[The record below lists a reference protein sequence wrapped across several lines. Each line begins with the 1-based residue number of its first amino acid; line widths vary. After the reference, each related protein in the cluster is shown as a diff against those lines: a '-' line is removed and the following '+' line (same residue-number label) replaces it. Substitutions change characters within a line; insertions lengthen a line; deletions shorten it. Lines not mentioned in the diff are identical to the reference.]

1 MSNKLKIFLFLC
13 CMVCF
18 SLSAFSAPDRYYI
31 DENELDCSQARFK
44 IHTGHNMWIETEAL
58 YSDNTGLYTMESQ
71 ILRHTT
77 RDGNVAYVRQW
88 KCPYCHYMWDEGK
101 PCSNPDCPS
110 RYARVDKLRVT
121 NTAEG
126 IFTVPSLKAE

>member
-1 MSNKLKIFLFLC
+1 MNC
-13 CMVCF
+13 C
-18 SLSAFSAPDRYYI
+18 SLSAFSVPDRYYI
-31 DENELDCSQARFK
+31 DSEELDCSGTRFR

-77 RDGNVAYVRQW
+77 NDGRVEYVRQW
-88 KCPYCHYMWDEGK
+88 KCPYCHCLWDEGK
-101 PCSNPDCPS
+101 SCGNPDCPS
-110 RYARVDKLRVT
+110 RYARVSKQCVT

-126 IFTVPSLKAE
+126 IFTMPSLKAE